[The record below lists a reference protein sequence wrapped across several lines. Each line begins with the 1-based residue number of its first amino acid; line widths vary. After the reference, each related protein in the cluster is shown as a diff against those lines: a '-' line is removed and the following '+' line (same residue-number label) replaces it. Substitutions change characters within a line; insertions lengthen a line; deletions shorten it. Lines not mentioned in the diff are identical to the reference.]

1 MHRGLPQGLAGQI
14 QMPLNI
20 SPDCLY
26 SLGPQQQTFA
36 RCAICKNDF
45 MTVQK
50 NMKIISALLIYPHI
64 NPRQPNQM
72 LGRDHNLRRTQKA
85 AGNF

>member
-1 MHRGLPQGLAGQI
+1 
-14 QMPLNI
+14 
-20 SPDCLY
+20 
-26 SLGPQQQTFA
+26 
-36 RCAICKNDF
+36 
-45 MTVQK
+45 
-50 NMKIISALLIYPHI
+50 MKIISALLIYPHI